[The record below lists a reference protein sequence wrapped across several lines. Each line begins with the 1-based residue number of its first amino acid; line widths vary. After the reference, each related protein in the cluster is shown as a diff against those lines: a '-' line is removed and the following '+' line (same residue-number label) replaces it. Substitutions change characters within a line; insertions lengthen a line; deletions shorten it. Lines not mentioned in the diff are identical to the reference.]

1 MFEHSFNSTKV
12 QISQEEERT
21 FYSSS
26 NGSQSFSLSVCL
38 SGLHVVLLSI
48 TNSNT
53 RHLPPPASE
62 ASRLDSSVDDSPTV
76 SRYHP
81 AGVRTFAPRTMAPGQ
96 KPPDKHPPDTCPR
109 NKLLSGR
116 LLSGGRRFSG
126 GRISVI
132 LSRQTFH
139 VHADRWGGEESP
151 DQEV

>member
-96 KPPDKHPPDTCPR
+96 KPPDKHPRTRAPRTSFCP
-109 NKLLSGR
+109 
-116 LLSGGRRFSG
+116 GGFSPG
-126 GRISVI
+126 GGD
-132 LSRQTFH
+132 FP
-139 VHADRWGGEESP
+139 GGEYP
-151 DQEV
+151 